1 MSYPPAVIPAAEIAA
16 FKHSAPSPLGGNT
29 EWAQRQGAELR
40 RVFHA
45 HAAVAPRT
53 LQRTL
58 GPSELGIRCDRQV
71 AGKMAMIP
79 ITNHVA
85 DPWPSIRG
93 TALHVYAEG
102 AFAAE
107 NVRLGLDPAAP
118 RWLTERK
125 VSPFV
130 TENGDGPGTADL
142 YDCWQRA
149 LIDWKFLGET
159 SMAKVRSPHGPPIHY
174 QIQMILYAQ
183 GYRNL
188 GYPVDRV
195 VLAAMPATAASLD
208 GMYLWDH
215 PYSIADD
222 QLIAEVIDRTAYRRR
237 WAEAIIGG
245 RAALLDVPAVP
256 DDSDCYFCPFY
267 RPQSAR
273 DGMSGCPGT
282 IGHRDQLGR

>member
-1 MSYPPAVIPAAEIAA
+1 MTAPAVIPAAEIAA
-16 FKHSAPSPLGGNT
+16 FRRSAPTPLGGNT

-58 GPSELGIRCDRQV
+58 GPSELGVRCDRQV
-71 AGKMAMIP
+71 AGKMADLP
-79 ITNHVA
+79 VTNHVA

-93 TALHVYAEG
+93 TALHSWAQV
-102 AFAAE
+102 AFDAE
-107 NVRLGLDPAAP
+107 NERLGAT

-125 VSPFV
+125 VAPFV
-130 TENGDGPGTADL
+130 TAHGDGPGTADL
-142 YDCWQRA
+142 YDFWQFA

-188 GYPVDRV
+188 GYRVDRV

-215 PYSIADD
+215 PHSVADD
-222 QLIAEVIDRTAYRRR
+222 QLIAEVIDRTAYRRT
-237 WAEAIIGG
+237 WANAIIAG
-245 RAALLDVPAVP
+245 RAGLMDVPHLP
-256 DDSDCYFCPFY
+256 DDNDCYFCPWY
-267 RPQSAR
+267 RPQAAH
-273 DGMSGCPGT
+273 DGGTGCPGT
-282 IGHRDQLGR
+282 IGNRHLIG